1 MEVLRRECRFE
12 AASDLPVLL
21 KSLSRLG
28 QHGSATLV
36 LLDEDRRLVDL
47 YVVEDGD
54 AELRRLVETVCEA
67 DIPDVTDMV
76 LISDRSG
83 SESADRPNDE
93 LLWMELVELAE
104 DWDIVLLDWF
114 VLAGRYSFSVAEYA
128 PIPAQW

>member
-1 MEVLRRECRFE
+1 
-12 AASDLPVLL
+12 
-21 KSLSRLG
+21 LG

-54 AELRRLVETVCEA
+54 AELRRLVEAVCEA

-76 LISDRSG
+76 LISDRTG
-83 SESADRPNDE
+83 EEPADRPDDE

-104 DWDIVLLDWF
+104 DWDVVLLDWF

>member
-12 AASDLPVLL
+12 GASDVLVLL
-21 KSLSRLG
+21 KSLSKLG
-28 QHGSATLV
+28 QQGSATLV

-67 DIPDVTDMV
+67 DIPDVTDIV

-83 SESADRPNDE
+83 SESADRPDDE